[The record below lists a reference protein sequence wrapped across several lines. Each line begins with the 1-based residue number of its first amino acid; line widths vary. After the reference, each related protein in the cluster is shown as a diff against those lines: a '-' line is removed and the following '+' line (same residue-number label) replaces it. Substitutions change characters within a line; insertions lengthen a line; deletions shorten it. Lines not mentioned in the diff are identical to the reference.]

1 MGRSIRYNFGVTNPA
16 LLRVVPA
23 IPALLRP
30 AGHFAAF
37 RQLLWLLTR
46 HRQLALEMTKREL
59 QERYAGQMLGALWS
73 IGHPLFL
80 MAVYVF
86 VFAYVFRIRMGDA
99 EVFRFDYTTYLLAGL
114 IPWLAFQDAMNK
126 GATVVVVNAG
136 LVKQVVF
143 PVEILPVK
151 GVLASIFTEVVCLVI
166 LAAYVLFRFGTLPWT
181 WVLIPAL
188 LFFQT
193 LAMIGACYVLS
204 AIGTFFRDIKDLVVV
219 LTTAGFYL
227 TPALYAPGMFPRA
240 FEVFFYFNPFS
251 YMVWC
256 FQDAAYYG
264 QIVHP
269 RSWIVFPLLS
279 VVTFYVGY
287 RIFRKLRP
295 MFGNVL

>member
-1 MGRSIRYNFGVTNPA
+1 MRP
-16 LLRVVPA
+16 VPA

-30 AGHFAAF
+30 TGHFAAF
-37 RQLLWLLTR
+37 RQLVWVLSR
-46 HRQLALEMTKREL
+46 HRQLTLEMTKREL
-59 QERYAGQMLGALWS
+59 QERYAGQMLGVAWS

-80 MAVYVF
+80 MAIYVF
-86 VFAYVFRIRMGDA
+86 VFAYIFRIRMGEA
-99 EVFRFDYTTYLLAGL
+99 AVFQFDYTTYLLAGL

-151 GVLASIFTEVVCLVI
+151 GVLASMFTEIICLVI
-166 LAAYVLFRFGTLPWT
+166 LAGYVLFKFGTLPWT
-181 WVLIPAL
+181 WILVPAL
-188 LFFQT
+188 LFFQA

-204 AIGTFFRDIKDLVVV
+204 AIGTFFRDVKDLVVV

-227 TPALYAPGMFPRA
+227 VPALYPPGMLPKA
-240 FEVFFYFNPFS
+240 VEVFFYFNPFS

-256 FQDAAYYG
+256 FQDAVYYG
-264 QIVHP
+264 QIVHAS
-269 RSWIVFPLLS
+269 SWIVFPLLS
-279 VVTFYVGY
+279 VATFYLGY